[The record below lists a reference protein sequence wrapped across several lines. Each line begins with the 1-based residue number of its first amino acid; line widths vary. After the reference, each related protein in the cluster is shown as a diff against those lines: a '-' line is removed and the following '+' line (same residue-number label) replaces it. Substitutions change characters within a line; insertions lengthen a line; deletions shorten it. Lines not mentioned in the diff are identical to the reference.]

1 MNIAKSTS
9 LARAFRSNYSL
20 SSRIF
25 VRTMT
30 LTFELSSNIE
40 EEIKITRWNGK
51 NARKGPKDKFIKDQ
65 RYDHYEA
72 IYFNV
77 LLDILTPLYRMSVKI
92 TRMDENERFELFE
105 LVATLLAARDD
116 VVVEQTY
123 SQAAVASCTNYRTRA
138 VRLCVICTMLL
149 SMRFLFN
156 SFSNVRG
163 IVAITCLSK
172 HVIYPCHFAVERPLE
187 EQRGVKVRY
196 YQILKAISVTM
207 TSQPL

>member
-1 MNIAKSTS
+1 
-9 LARAFRSNYSL
+9 
-20 SSRIF
+20 
-25 VRTMT
+25 
-30 LTFELSSNIE
+30 
-40 EEIKITRWNGK
+40 
-51 NARKGPKDKFIKDQ
+51 
-65 RYDHYEA
+65 
-72 IYFNV
+72 
-77 LLDILTPLYRMSVKI
+77 
-92 TRMDENERFELFE
+92 MDENERFELFE
-105 LVATLLAARDD
+105 LVVTSCRNGQVRDGRD

-163 IVAITCLSK
+163 IAAITCLSK

-207 TSQPL
+207 TRQPL